1 VTALGIEAVVA
12 STNGRIPTPAIEAH
26 SPIGES
32 SPTTSI
38 GVGLDE
44 IVART
49 GHDADVLERVLAEE
63 VEVGNVVVVD
73 GLFAL
78 APDGLDPEIVR
89 ALQQITPLNILGDP
103 EPTDNPKGA
112 AMTTIAGYSATT
124 RALAARELRRLPVH
138 HHAGLFRVLDE
149 DFARRD
155 DRLRLPGASS
165 SARG

>member
-89 ALQQITPLNILGDP
+89 ALQQITPLNILRDP
-103 EPTDNPKGA
+103 ESDRQPERSSDDHDRGILGNDEGA
-112 AMTTIAGYSATT
+112 SGARATPPPRSSPR
-124 RALAARELRRLPVH
+124 RALPRPRRRL
-138 HHAGLFRVLDE
+138 RTS
-149 DFARRD
+149 R
-155 DRLRLPGASS
+155 
-165 SARG
+165 